1 MFDYWAVGMVVGDE
15 FEYRVVGVTV
25 EFGGDRFEFGC

>member
-25 EFGGDRFEFGC
+25 ELGGDRFEFGC